1 MTYGGHT
8 FIYQFPDSEAHLAKE
23 IILRDIW
30 QGKIS
35 PLAGSIL
42 AEMCDV

>member
-1 MTYGGHT
+1 M
-8 FIYQFPDSEAHLAKE
+8 YQFPDSEAHLAKE